1 MLVVCQNVHLMEK
14 VFKVKET
21 VSLLLIRMSP
31 KVERILSKII
41 FKVAEYVIKIEVESL
56 AAASSSS
63 SGLKSRWTKLIILLP
78 LFWIWQHFVCYKVTI
93 KTNTSVFRTVY
104 MGHMFNSLTVY
115 RVHPQKFSG
124 FCSGQDKKTVPTFR
138 SKILPLSS
146 RWLNTLQMA
155 A

>member
-63 SGLKSRWTKLIILLP
+63 SGLKS
-78 LFWIWQHFVCYKVTI
+78 
-93 KTNTSVFRTVY
+93 
-104 MGHMFNSLTVY
+104 
-115 RVHPQKFSG
+115 
-124 FCSGQDKKTVPTFR
+124 
-138 SKILPLSS
+138 
-146 RWLNTLQMA
+146 
-155 A
+155 

>member
-63 SGLKSRWTKLIILLP
+63 SGLKSR
-78 LFWIWQHFVCYKVTI
+78 
-93 KTNTSVFRTVY
+93 
-104 MGHMFNSLTVY
+104 
-115 RVHPQKFSG
+115 
-124 FCSGQDKKTVPTFR
+124 
-138 SKILPLSS
+138 
-146 RWLNTLQMA
+146 
-155 A
+155 